1 MTPKI
6 TRLDAAALAKV
17 FDRVT
22 VDALLNMARIVG
34 PDANGPTIPEIGG
47 QNQEIFVIIGSLRDQ
62 IDAATDQVDSI
73 QLYPPEVERDLSR
86 YESPLIAPRLEQ
98 PTPQQTLL
106 TEVRQLAEAVAQIR
120 EHLTT
125 EVRQIADR
133 VAEIEDHFTTE
144 IRHVADQQIANANL
158 IHEIRQGTML

>member
-1 MTPKI
+1 MTPTI

-22 VDALLNMARIVG
+22 VDALLNIARIAG
-34 PDANGPTIPEIGG
+34 TDANGPTVPQLGN
-47 QNQEIFVIIGSLRDQ
+47 QNAEIFIVIGSLRDQ
-62 IDAATDQVDSI
+62 IEDTIEQIDSL
-73 QLYPPEVERDLSR
+73 QFEPPEVQQDLSR
-86 YESPLIAPRLEQ
+86 YESPLLAPRVEHLA
-98 PTPQQTLL
+98 PPQQLL
-106 TEVRQLAEAVAQIR
+106 TEIRQLAEAVAQIR

-133 VAEIEDHFTTE
+133 VAEIDDHFSTE
-144 IRHVADQQIANANL
+144 VRQIADQQIVNANL

>member
-62 IDAATDQVDSI
+62 IDAANDQVDSI
-73 QLYPPEVERDLSR
+73 QLNPPDV
-86 YESPLIAPRLEQ
+86 
-98 PTPQQTLL
+98 PQDVSFVSGALL
-106 TEVRQLAEAVAQIR
+106 TPRYDDKPTIETLMVEIRQIAEAVANIQQ
-120 EHLTT
+120 HFTT
-125 EVRQIADR
+125 EVRQI
-133 VAEIEDHFTTE
+133 
-144 IRHVADQQIANANL
+144 ADQQIANANL